1 METVAYALS
10 ALGFGFL
17 CWCVGVYM
25 GSQATVKRIVEEM
38 DK

>member
-1 METVAYALS
+1 METVAYLLS

-25 GSQATVKRIVEEM
+25 GSQATVKRIIEEM

>member
-25 GSQATVKRIVEEM
+25 GSQAVAKRMVEELE
-38 DK
+38 K